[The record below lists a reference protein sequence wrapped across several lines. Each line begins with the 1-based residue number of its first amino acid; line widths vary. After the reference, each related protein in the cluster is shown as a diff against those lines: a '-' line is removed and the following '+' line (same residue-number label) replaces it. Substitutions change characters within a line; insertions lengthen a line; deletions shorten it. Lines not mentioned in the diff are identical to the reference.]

1 MPLSKQQLG
10 SLLWGIADT
19 GLRGKVEDYKA
30 YILSLL
36 FFKRL
41 SDNYAWEAERKVK
54 EFAGTYGKEPTP
66 KQNER
71 LQKEGHAFVIPPEC
85 FWHDVRVAPLDQK
98 NEKLDEAVNAIAEK
112 NPLLKGI
119 INSVRWNEPAPDGSG
134 KKRLDPEVV
143 SAAINYLDPILLDN
157 SNVSPDVLGDAY
169 EYIIKKFADENKA
182 GATAG
187 QFYTPPEVRDI
198 IIRTMQPEPGQTL
211 YDPTCGSGGFLID
224 GAKFVK
230 ESCGDARRV
239 RLFGQET
246 IWNTWAI
253 ANINM
258 LLHNLDAKVEQ
269 GNTLKDPKFK
279 EEGDLRRF
287 DRVAANFPFSEENWW
302 LNGTTKKDAKGK
314 PVLKKNGSPQMEYP
328 DKDEFSDP
336 YDRFVYGIPPFSNGD
351 FVFLQHIVASLD
363 EKGRAGVVC
372 PQGVLFRGQP
382 AKTEEEDGMTRK
394 ADDEHLIRRGFLTG
408 IGEDKRNLIEAIVVL
423 PDNLF
428 YGTTIPGAIVFFN
441 KDKPAK
447 RADQVLMVYAAR
459 EGWYK
464 ETPDQNVLL
473 PHDVLR
479 ILIQLLAWG
488 DAKVARRIL
497 PKHKARLYAN
507 IQERLEFEQS
517 EIEVRHRDEKKERDE
532 VLMTLADPELKK
544 GERTKLE
551 KRLVRLD
558 EDMEKMRKELAEA
571 ETRAQQEREAVDR
584 VEVELLKMFADPE
597 LRKRYFSIVDLAE
610 IEENEFNLNIP
621 RYVDTFEPE
630 EEIEI
635 TEAASLLRDALAAEE
650 KLDAAVVDI
659 CTQLQRND

>member
-10 SLLWGIADT
+10 SLLWGMADT

-41 SDNYAWEAERKVK
+41 SDNYAWEAERKVM

-66 KQNER
+66 KQNAR
-71 LQKEGHAFVIPPEC
+71 LQEEGHAFVIPPEC
-85 FWHDVRVAPLDQK
+85 FWHHVRIAPREEK
-98 NEKLDEAVNAIAEK
+98 NKKLDEAVNAIAEQ

-143 SAAINYLDPILLDN
+143 SGAINYLDPILLDN

-169 EYIIKKFADENKA
+169 EYLIKKFADENKA

-198 IIRTMQPEPGQTL
+198 IIRFMQPEPDQTL

-230 ESCGDARRV
+230 ESCNDARRL

-258 LLHNLDAKVEQ
+258 LLHNLDAKVAQ
-269 GNTLKDPKFK
+269 GNTIKDPQFK
-279 EEGDLRRF
+279 EDDGIRKF
-287 DRVAANFPFSEENWW
+287 DRVTANFPFSEENWW
-302 LNGTTKKDAKGK
+302 LNGATKKDAKGK

-336 YDRFVYGIPPFSNGD
+336 YERFIYGLPPFSNGD
-351 FVFLQHIVASLD
+351 FVFLQHIVASLA

-441 KDKPAK
+441 KDKPAE
-447 RADQVLMVYAAR
+447 RADKVLMVYAAR

-488 DAKVARRIL
+488 DAKVARRIM
-497 PKHKARLYAN
+497 PKHKARLYAD

-517 EIEVRHRDEKKERDE
+517 EIEVRHRDEKKERDDIR
-532 VLMTLADPELKK
+532 LKLADEELKK

-558 EDMEKMRKELAEA
+558 EDMEEMRKELAEA
-571 ETRAQQEREAVDR
+571 DARARQEREALDR
-584 VEVELLKMFADPE
+584 VEAELLEMFANPE
-597 LRKRYFSIVDLAE
+597 LRKRYFAIVDGAE

-630 EEIEI
+630 EEIDLNLASGEL
-635 TEAASLLRDALAAEE
+635 EAAIENEARLVVSLRHMLSFS
-650 KLDAAVVDI
+650 KS
-659 CTQLQRND
+659 